1 MVPELLVMVG
11 ASVMGCGCVAG
22 LWLVTH
28 RLQRLAEAQ
37 QQLVGQQTADRATV
51 GALGRAIQQLR
62 VECNHIAAQS
72 AGRDDLREAM
82 TQLDAVADAQRAL
95 ERRWG
100 LEHARSLARDG
111 IATDL
116 LVKEYGLTPA
126 EARLIAR
133 LEPNT
138 VQAH

>member
-1 MVPELLVMVG
+1 MAPEMLVTVG
-11 ASVMGCGCVAG
+11 AALMGSACAVG
-22 LWLVTH
+22 LWLVAG
-28 RLQRLAEAQ
+28 RFKQLAAAQ
-37 QQLVGQQTADRATV
+37 QQLVSQQTADRATV

-62 VECNHIAAQS
+62 VECNHMAAQA
-72 AGRDDLREAM
+72 AGRDDLR
-82 TQLDAVADAQRAL
+82 DALAQIDRVADAQRAL

>member
-1 MVPELLVMVG
+1 MAPEMLVTDG
-11 ASVMGCGCVAG
+11 AALMGSACAVG
-22 LWLVTH
+22 LWLVAG
-28 RLQRLAEAQ
+28 RLKQLAAAQ
-37 QQLVGQQTADRATV
+37 QQLVSQQTADRATV

-62 VECNHIAAQS
+62 VECNHMAAQA
-72 AGRDDLREAM
+72 AGRDDLR
-82 TQLDAVADAQRAL
+82 DALAQIDRVADAQRAL

>member
-1 MVPELLVMVG
+1 MAPELLVMVG

-22 LWLVTH
+22 LWLVAH

-62 VECNHIAAQS
+62 VECNHMAAQA